1 MCRLVRL
8 LWSDASLMVLRGLSF
23 LSPQRRHRRVYLPP
37 LEPKDSAR
45 TRGPLTGARDPKHGH
60 NTTHSMTTRS
70 DPTTQRNLKYTAP
83 PAWLR
88 QLLFHKNIKEELKLQ
103 LNAYTSLKSLTNNC
117 KHADFRPKTWTS
129 SKSLQIYR
137 GIHIS
142 SITVQCVKLSKMT
155 LIGTFNHNLFYGI

>member
-8 LWSDASLMVLRGLSF
+8 LWSDVNLMVLRGLSF
-23 LSPQRRHRRVYLPP
+23 LGPQRRHRRRRQRRLYLPP

-45 TRGPLTGARDPKHGH
+45 TRGPLTGARDPKHCH

-70 DPTTQRNLKYTAP
+70 DPQHTAP

-103 LNAYTSLKSLTNNC
+103 LNAYTSLNSLTNNC

-129 SKSLQIYR
+129 SKSLQMYK
-137 GIHIS
+137 GIHLS
-142 SITVQCVKLSKMT
+142 SITVQCVKMSTLT
-155 LIGTFNHNLFYGI
+155 LIGTFNHILFYGI